1 MPWLVLTD
9 ITAPGP
15 GGSSLELITWIRAAP
30 EVAHLPIICATGNE
44 HPQTL
49 QAFAK
54 VGVTCHPKTSH
65 MTEIAQAVKEALKQC
80 PAGS

>member
-1 MPWLVLTD
+1 MPSLVLTD
-9 ITAPGP
+9 ITGP
-15 GGSSLELITWIRAAP
+15 PVGGSTLELISWIRATP

-49 QAFAK
+49 QVFAK

-65 MTEIAQAVKEALKQC
+65 MTEIAQAVKDALKQC
-80 PAGS
+80 CPG